1 MARMYSRK
9 KGKSSSTKPSKRFKP
24 SWVRYKKREI
34 ELLVQKLGKDGHSSS
49 EIGIILRDAYGVPD
63 VSLIAER
70 SITEILREKKLL
82 GAIPEDLMAV
92 IKKAVT
98 LRKHFDENR
107 QDKTSFRGLQLAE
120 SRIKRLVKYYKRTG
134 KISIDWKYDSESI
147 KLYAE

>member
-107 QDKTSFRGLQLAE
+107 QEAAAGD
-120 SRIKRLVKYYKRTG
+120 
-134 KISIDWKYDSESI
+134 
-147 KLYAE
+147 